1 MKENQEQLLKD
12 IIVIL
17 ITIIIGTAFVYCIFK
32 ASDNGEK
39 YNKVLQKIN
48 TDSLTIDSLKVKIL
62 HDSLAHVD
70 SLRVARIK
78 SLNNQDNENKNQ
90 RNQAHDIVKHAT
102 DEQLDSLWSIY
113 SPKINH

>member
-12 IIVIL
+12 ILLVVL
-17 ITIIIGTAFVYCIFK
+17 MLFVGTAFVYCIYR
-32 ASDNGEK
+32 ATDNEQK

-90 RNQAHDIVKHAT
+90 RNQAHDIVKRAT
-102 DEQLDSLWSIY
+102 NKQLDSLWSVY
-113 SPKINH
+113 SPKISH

>member
-12 IIVIL
+12 IFLVVL
-17 ITIIIGTAFVYCIFK
+17 MLVVGTAFVYCIYR
-32 ASDNGEK
+32 ATDNEQK

-48 TDSLTIDSLKVKIL
+48 TDSLTIDSLKMKVL

-70 SLRVARIK
+70 SLRIIHIR
-78 SLNNQDNENKNQ
+78 SLNKKDDENKNQ
-90 RNQAHDIVKHAT
+90 RNQAHDIVKRAT
-102 DEQLDSLWSIY
+102 DKQLDSLWSIY